1 MFCWKIP
8 ACSRRP
14 SNHRYFIWLTI
25 NGNRSDHTQSQH
37 SIQHILFP
45 IVFIIQLDDN
55 IPSALNNANQRYSCW
70 SLLNLNNM
78 RRGCAHT
85 FNNWPYK
92 FYCRRKSDSSER
104 IVPILIGNNNWSGV
118 KCRHTSRQLEDKIQT
133 KHSAPPIICIYI
145 MKFFFFL
152 LPCSPHVYCY
162 CRCCCCCVLIV
173 LGCGALRFVQCLCA
187 HNNIHI
193 DDIIFVCKFW
203 CCRCV
208 AAGCGSE
215 PRCRVL
221 VSYGGTSHKWILFT
235 WLYDVELPDV
245 VYSRNCHE
253 GIMRSINSS
262 ILWQWRRWK
271 FALKSAHIINFQGIA
286 MPVNLTKWQKAWRY
300 ALCTYRRTKNGS
312 YKYANEQCLRFIGA
326 NAREIVTCVRVS
338 HCFHRGRTNV
348 DEMLLSAI
356 KDSCDS
362 WQAIF
367 H

>member
-145 MKFFFFL
+145 MKFFFFFVAL
-152 LPCSPHVYCY
+152 L
-162 CRCCCCCVLIV
+162 
-173 LGCGALRFVQCLCA
+173 AQCLLLLSVLLLLCVDSSWLWCA
-187 HNNIHI
+187 ALCSV
-193 DDIIFVCKFW
+193 FVCAQQYTHW
-203 CCRCV
+203 W
-208 AAGCGSE
+208 
-215 PRCRVL
+215 
-221 VSYGGTSHKWILFT
+221 YNI
-235 WLYDVELPDV
+235 
-245 VYSRNCHE
+245 
-253 GIMRSINSS
+253 
-262 ILWQWRRWK
+262 
-271 FALKSAHIINFQGIA
+271 
-286 MPVNLTKWQKAWRY
+286 
-300 ALCTYRRTKNGS
+300 
-312 YKYANEQCLRFIGA
+312 CL
-326 NAREIVTCVRVS
+326 
-338 HCFHRGRTNV
+338 
-348 DEMLLSAI
+348 
-356 KDSCDS
+356 
-362 WQAIF
+362 
-367 H
+367 